1 MPNQAIRQTAL
12 ALPIGSYISSK
23 LDDENYRT
31 VLKAKILQNQWQ
43 GTKKEIYDFWKERF
57 PQTPILVIDNQDMS
71 YDVLISGYSPIPST
85 TTTNVGVPIG
95 LLLLITG
102 NGNTVTTYSELTVQD
117 KINKALI
124 ENGYIFPKPVGVR
137 VNYIYTSNPI
147 FAYGPESDYLK
158 GYGKGY
164 WLSE

>member
-1 MPNQAIRQTAL
+1 MGNQAIRQTAL
-12 ALPIGSYISSK
+12 ALPVGNFISSK

-31 VLKAKILQNQWQ
+31 VLKAKILQNQWR
-43 GTKKEIYDFWKERF
+43 GTKQEIYDFWKERF
-57 PQTPILVIDNQDMS
+57 PLTPILVIDNQDMT
-71 YDVLISGYSPIPST
+71 YDVLISGYEPIPT
-85 TTTNVGVPIG
+85 TTVSNVGVPVG

-102 NGNTVTTYSELTVQD
+102 IGTETTTYSELSNQD

-124 ENGYIFPKPVGVR
+124 ENEYIFPKPVGVK

-158 GYGKGY
+158 GYGQGY